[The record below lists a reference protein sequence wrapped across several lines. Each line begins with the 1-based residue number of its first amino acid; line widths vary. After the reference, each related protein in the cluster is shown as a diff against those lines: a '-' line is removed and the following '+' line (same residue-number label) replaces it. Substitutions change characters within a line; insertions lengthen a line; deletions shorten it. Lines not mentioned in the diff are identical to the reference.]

1 MLSPD
6 ALNTL
11 QQNLQT
17 QNTLCE
23 LMQHMYNLADSL
35 DGFPKETLKETMP
48 SLEKVQVWLQKN
60 ATELLAKE

>member
-35 DGFPKETLKETMP
+35 DGFPKEILKETMP
-48 SLEKVQVWLQKN
+48 HLEKVQGWLQKK
-60 ATELLAKE
+60 ASELLTEE